1 MRRLMVI
8 LCSVALTFLVAQSSG
23 AEYLI
28 ITHDNY
34 WSDIQPLAQWR
45 NRAGLRTKVVRLS
58 QIGSSASQIYSY
70 IYNAYYNWT
79 IKPKFILFVGAPNY
93 IPYPTIGTVYTDNY
107 YTNMDGDVYN
117 EILSGRLTVHSST
130 ECQTVV
136 EKILHYERYPDT
148 TNDSW
153 FGKACLIANFDN
165 DPTDDS
171 IYINDVRYAAQ
182 YMVNNGFSRIDT
194 LSDYYGHNYNNVYAA
209 VNNGRGFLMYRGS
222 GTNNWYSPFDC
233 NPDVVT
239 NGNQLPIVLS
249 FTCNTI
255 GRSST
260 PAAAERWFLTG
271 SPTVL
276 RGGAGYFAT
285 TTSITNGAYLRSAVC
300 RGFLDG
306 VFAQQKPTFGEACE
320 VGRMRVYQMYGSAT
334 EYYGFNTIGDPAM
347 RIWTTAPRPLT
358 VTHDSVFFIGTD
370 TLSVLVQSQGTAVE
384 SAYVCVVFDTLIYET
399 GYTDVNGVFSHE
411 FHFSNPGTIFLTITG
426 RNYYPYE
433 RNLNVIETDAF
444 LSYGHYQI
452 NDSLGNNNGVI
463 DAGENIRLQMT
474 IRNMGIC
481 PANGVAAWLRTT
493 DTLVFITDSIV
504 YYGTISGND
513 SSAGLS
519 PFVFSVS
526 PRTPT
531 HAIAFNLYITDTD
544 NRSWSYEFNL
554 PCTGNSGGG
563 NGTGPDAYGYYMY
576 DNTDSLT
583 GQAPI
588 YNWFEI
594 ATPAGGPGQIIPEIT
609 NADGDTVTLPLPFTF
624 RYYSLTYNSI
634 GACSNGFLEVGQAT
648 SYTSTNTSLPNI
660 GGPKRTLAGFWDNL
674 NVGTQ
679 HMGHGDIYQYFDAAN
694 HRWIIEFYQAARYD
708 NYNDWETFQM
718 ILRDPTYYPTPT
730 SDGEILFV
738 YQFVE
743 NPTSATVGFEDE
755 TETRGLQYVYNNS
768 YDPNAAPLISG
779 RAILITT
786 KPPLTAHSPWLF
798 MRHYEINDS
807 TAGNNNR
814 IPEPGETLLVTVT
827 ISNEGDTLAQMVQGQ
842 LTNLDTEA
850 EMLDSVSFF
859 GDIPPGASA
868 DNAAD
873 PYLVKVAE
881 TPADSTISL
890 MLTMTTSDTGY
901 VSHHYLTIYITIS
914 IAVHEQNDYSLPRR
928 YDLTAYPNPGRN
940 RINFRIEQ
948 NEVGHNRD
956 NGNSSRPGKMEL
968 KIYDVTGRVLKSLP
982 FPAIPGTLSW
992 DGTDFNNRPLPAGI
1006 YFAGIAGP
1014 DKKIIRKIILL
1025 K

>member
-1 MRRLMVI
+1 MVI
-8 LCSVALTFLVAQSSG
+8 LCFAAVTFIAAQSSG

-45 NRAGLRTKVVRLS
+45 NRAGLRTKVVKLS

-79 IKPKFILFVGAPNY
+79 IKPKYILLVGAPNY
-93 IPYPTIGTVYTDNY
+93 LPFPTIGTVYTDNY
-107 YTNMDGDVYN
+107 YTNMNGDVYN

-136 EKILHYERYPDT
+136 AKILRYERYPDT

-165 DPTDDS
+165 DPNDDS

-222 GTNNWYSPFDC
+222 GTNNWYTPFDC

-239 NGNQLPIVLS
+239 NGNQMPIVLS

-271 SPTVL
+271 SPTLL

-300 RGFLDG
+300 RGFMDG
-306 VFAQQKPTFGEACE
+306 VFAQRKTTFGEACE
-320 VGRMRVYQMYGSAT
+320 AGRMRVYQMYGSAT

-347 RIWTTAPRPLT
+347 RIWTSAPRPLS
-358 VTHDSVFFIGTD
+358 VTHDSVFFVGDD
-370 TLSVLVQSQGTAVE
+370 TFSVLVQHQGTPVE
-384 SAYVCVVFDTLIYET
+384 SAYVCLVFDTLIFET
-399 GYTDVNGVFSHE
+399 GYTDANGIFTRPLN
-411 FHFSNPGTIFLTITG
+411 FPYPGNLLLTITG

-433 RNLNVIETDAF
+433 RDLSVIETDAF
-444 LSYGHYQI
+444 LAYGHCRI
-452 NDSLGNNNGVI
+452 VDSLGNNNRVI
-463 DAGENIRLQMT
+463 NSGENIQLWTT
-474 IRNMGIC
+474 IRDLGIC
-481 PANGVAAWLRTT
+481 PALGVTAWLRSS
-493 DTLVFITDSIV
+493 DSLIYITDSAV
-504 YYGTISGND
+504 YYGTIPGND
-513 SSAGLS
+513 SSPGLN

-526 PRTPT
+526 PRAPT
-531 HAIAFNLYITDTD
+531 HVIPFTLYITDAD
-544 NRSWSYEFNL
+544 HRSWSYDFTL

-583 GQAPI
+583 GQAPV
-588 YNWFEI
+588 YDWFEI

-624 RYYSLTYNSI
+624 RYYGLSYNSI
-634 GACSNGFLEVGQAT
+634 GACSNGFLEVGHST
-648 SYTSTNTSLPNI
+648 SYTSTNTSLPNV

-679 HMGHGDIYQYFDAAN
+679 HMGHGDIYQYHDIAN

-708 NYNDWETFQM
+708 NYNEWETFQM
-718 ILRDPTYYPTPT
+718 ILRDPAYYPTPT

-768 YDPNAAPLISG
+768 YDPNAAPLVSG

-786 KPPLTAHSPWLF
+786 KPPLTGHSPWL
-798 MRHYEINDS
+798 HLSGYTVNDS
-807 TAGNNNR
+807 LLGNNNG
-814 IPEPGETLLVTVT
+814 IADPGETLLVTVT
-827 ISNEGDTLAQMVQGQ
+827 IRNGGDTLAEAVNGQ
-842 LTNLDTEA
+842 LINLDSEA

-859 GDIPPGASA
+859 GDILPGASA

-873 PYLVKVAE
+873 PYLLQVAE

-890 MLTMTTSDTGY
+890 LLTMTTSDTGY
-901 VSHHYLTIYITIS
+901 VSRHYLTIYITIAL
-914 IAVHEQNDYSLPRR
+914 AVHEQTDHAFSGQYELS
-928 YDLTAYPNPGRN
+928 AVPNPGRN
-940 RINFRIEQ
+940 RIIFKLVPNAACRLNNNYPSPASE
-948 NEVGHNRD
+948 R
-956 NGNSSRPGKMEL
+956 MEL
-968 KIYDVTGRVLKSLP
+968 KIYDVTGRVLKSWP
-982 FPAIPGTLSW
+982 FSALSGAVSW
-992 DGTDFNNRPLPAGI
+992 DGTDFSGHPLPAGI
-1006 YFAGIAGP
+1006 YFARVAGP
-1014 DKKIIRKIILL
+1014 DYKIVKKVILL